1 MLAADESAP
10 SNHNAH
16 PAISRGSVT
25 AVTGPA
31 SVVYRSE
38 EDASSHRARPLM
50 ERGEKVPPGRRVRGE
65 MGISTLDANGHGTCG
80 PAYQDGRDERE
91 SETGIRDGK
100 TSHRDGAGD
109 RSAV

>member
-1 MLAADESAP
+1 
-10 SNHNAH
+10 
-16 PAISRGSVT
+16 
-25 AVTGPA
+25 
-31 SVVYRSE
+31 VVYRESE
-38 EDASSHRARPLM
+38 DEASSHRARPLM

-65 MGISTLDANGHGTCG
+65 MGISTLDANGHGACG
-80 PAYQDGRDERE
+80 PADQDRSDERE